1 MRTIKTR
8 QDLKALEEANAL
20 PESLLKYFQDEFQM
34 FQEALSGLVDQTF
47 DLYVHG
53 YIVLLEPGDN
63 VRDLREVGL
72 NWVDRGLLGSLPEY
86 VHRMTLDDGTEVYRI
101 GVLYD
106 NDFMM
111 LFYSIV
117 GSHDDEVE
125 AWLEMEAEFGETMV
139 K

>member
-34 FQEALSGLVDQTF
+34 FQEALCGLVDQTF

>member
-1 MRTIKTR
+1 MRTIKTE
-8 QDLKALEEANAL
+8 QDLKDLERANAL
-20 PESLLKYFQDEFQM
+20 PEALLTYFRKEFRM
-34 FQEALSGLVDQTF
+34 FQEALNGLVDQTF
-47 DLYVHG
+47 DLYEHG

>member
-1 MRTIKTR
+1 MRTIKTE
-8 QDLKALEEANAL
+8 QDLKTLEEADAL
-20 PESLLKYFQDEFQM
+20 PESLLKYFQNEFQM
-34 FQEALSGLVDQTF
+34 FREALSALVDQTF
-47 DLYVHG
+47 DLYEHG

-86 VHRMTLDDGTEVYRI
+86 VHRMKLEDGTEVYRI
-101 GVLYD
+101 GILYD

-125 AWLEMEAEFGETMV
+125 AWLEMKAEFGETMV